1 MNRRFLFLGLA
12 ALAVVAILA
21 FGFWGGG
28 DWGPRDQVTRV
39 VPGQNGETLVI
50 QEGGHRGFFPFF
62 PFFLIFPLFWIFV
75 IGGLFSFFGRR
86 RWGGGPGFG
95 PAPDTR
101 EAWLA
106 DWHQRQ
112 HQASTNVMP
121 PSNPAAPDAP
131 ASGASPEPEN

>member
-1 MNRRFLFLGLA
+1 MNRRFLFLGLSA
-12 ALAVVAILA
+12 VAVVAILA
-21 FGFWGGG
+21 IGFWGGG

-75 IGGLFSFFGRR
+75 IGGLFNVFGRR
-86 RWGGGPGFG
+86 RWNGGPGFG
-95 PAPDTR
+95 SGPDTR

-112 HQASTNVMP
+112 HANQPMS
-121 PSNPAAPDAP
+121 AAPDSP
-131 ASGASPEPEN
+131 ASPADPSDTPTP